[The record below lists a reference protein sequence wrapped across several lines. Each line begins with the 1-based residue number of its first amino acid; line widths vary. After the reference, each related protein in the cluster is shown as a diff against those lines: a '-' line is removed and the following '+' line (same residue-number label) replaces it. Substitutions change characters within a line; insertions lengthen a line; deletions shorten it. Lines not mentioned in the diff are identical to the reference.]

1 MDWITESIAIGNYL
15 EAQDKDLLSREGVRS
30 ALSLDGT
37 LKGERAQEFGLDR
50 VVSTVLIDGDGNDLR
65 VFAGAIESL
74 RYLVQTNPPVLVQC
88 HAGRSRSVAVV
99 AGYLMRMKDLDPD
112 DAIALVTA
120 KRNAMLANG
129 LRKLLYKLCDE
140 L

>member
-15 EAQDKDLLSREGVRS
+15 EAQDKDLLAQEGLRS

-37 LKGERAQEFGLDR
+37 LKGDKAQELGLDQI
-50 VVSTVLIDGDGNDLR
+50 VSTVLIDGDGNDLR
-65 VFAGAIESL
+65 VIAGAIESL
-74 RYLVQTNPPVLVQC
+74 MYLVQLNPPVLVQC

-99 AGYLMRMKDLDPD
+99 AGYLMRMKALDPD

-120 KRNAMLANG
+120 KRNAMLADG
-129 LRKLLYKLCDE
+129 LRNLLYKLHDE